1 MKEKFRDYTILSF
14 IFILIISIYYKIDY
28 SISLEYNFFPWDGF
42 AYHKIAEAFDLKTFN
57 INSNF
62 ISPNGTN
69 PFGERILFPI
79 FYKIFA
85 IITEKNLIIS
95 ALSINLLGSYISFVC
110 FFILAKYFK
119 IRSIQIFLAS
129 IAFML
134 FWGGPLRQS
143 ISNPGMSF
151 PFEAGLISLVCLNL
165 FLLEKNSYKNIYLY
179 IFNIFIICLATF
191 QRGIVIVIISAI
203 PIIVCFFPLSKKNT
217 FNIIIKNYKKII
229 CLIFSIISLIVL
241 KKITTTPT
249 DYLLFKS
256 VIKYSYF
263 NLNII
268 NFLYTFFVYLGPFF
282 LLTMVYFFQKK
293 NIKER
298 LFFLTKRAI
307 NSKTFLTIICISIIL
322 SKIGG
327 DPDRPMLWFWN
338 YYLLIGIVCF
348 NLIKKKS
355 LIIKSCLIITT
366 ILWCR
371 PYIPAQVPLVFSNT
385 FVKNHFVETNFDEK
399 YFKGPLFLKKYKNE
413 VERIYIPFGEPYN
426 LEYHNNVIHSA
437 KITKGKYDIGC
448 KALCAANPY
457 VHSYKNRINNIPFPL
472 GYIHNQ
478 KDALIDHPLLGQP
491 WVLYMLT
498 IQWIL
503 VTLAFIFIL
512 KKNIR

>member
-1 MKEKFRDYTILSF
+1 VKEKFRDYTILSF
-14 IFILIISIYYKIDY
+14 IFILIVSIYYKIDY
-28 SISLEYNFFPWDGF
+28 GISIEYNFFPWDGF
-42 AYHKIAEAFDLKTFN
+42 AYLKIAEVFNLKTFN

-62 ISPNGTN
+62 ISENGAS
-69 PFGERILFPI
+69 PFGERIIFPI
-79 FYKIFA
+79 FYKIFS

-119 IRSIQIFLAS
+119 IKSIQIFLAS

-151 PFEAGLISLVCLNL
+151 PFEAGLISIICLNL
-165 FLLEKNSYKNIYLY
+165 FLLEKNNYKNIYLY

-191 QRGIVIVIISAI
+191 QRGVVVVIISSI
-203 PIIVCFFPLSKKNT
+203 PIIVCFFPLSKKIT
-217 FNIIIKNYKKII
+217 FDIIIKNYKKII
-229 CLIFSIISLIVL
+229 CLIFSIISLIIL

-256 VIKYSYF
+256 VIKHSYF

-293 NIKER
+293 KYIKER
-298 LFFLTKRAI
+298 LYFLTKNTI
-307 NSKTFLTIICISIIL
+307 NSKALLTIICISIIL

-338 YYLLIGIVCF
+338 YYLLIGIICF

-355 LIIKSCLIITT
+355 LIVKSCLIIIT

-371 PYIPAQVPLVFSNT
+371 PFISAQVPLVFSNA
-385 FVKNHFVETNFDEK
+385 FIQNHFAATNFEDK
-399 YFKGPLFLKKYKNE
+399 YFQGPAFLKKYKNE
-413 VERIYIPFGEPYN
+413 TVKIYIPFGRPYN
-426 LEYHNNVIHSA
+426 SKHHNKVMQNA
-437 KITKGKYDIGC
+437 EITKDKYDVNC
-448 KALCAANPY
+448 VNACSANPY
-457 VHSYKNRINNIPFPL
+457 VHSYKNKINNIPIPL
-472 GYIHNQ
+472 GYVHNQ

-491 WVLYMLT
+491 WVLYLLT
-498 IQWIL
+498 VQWIIATI
-503 VTLAFIFIL
+503 VVIL
-512 KKNIR
+512 MLNKRI